1 MSNLEIKMIS
11 NKKNDKLVDPAQERK
26 VGDDLPGKDND

>member
-11 NKKNDKLVDPAQERK
+11 NKKNNNLVDPAQERR
-26 VGDDLPGKDND
+26 VGDDLAGKDND